1 VGEELK
7 VRLGVAPA
15 PGTGPAEFAG
25 LAETLEAAGI
35 DSLWLSELV
44 YAPEV
49 DPLIGMAHALARTSK
64 LKVGTGVAILPG
76 RNPVLVAKQLVT
88 LAGLAPKRVLPVF
101 GLRPANPAEHI
112 LFPVPEGKR
121 AKVFDESLTLLRL
134 LLEQDNVSFDGE
146 FFQVDGITVGPRP
159 AKRLDVW
166 LGGSAPAA
174 LRRAGRLS
182 DGWLGSFHSPAQARA
197 ARVAIQDAAAEAGR
211 EIEADHFGLSLL
223 VATEGMPERMFAAAE
238 QRQPGTP
245 ITELVATSWAEARR
259 LLEQHI
265 DAGLSK
271 FVLRPGHSGDYQRF
285 LDGFQRELMPL
296 QN

>member
-1 VGEELK
+1 MGEELK

-25 LAETLEAAGI
+25 LAETLEAAGV

-101 GLRPANPAEHI
+101 GLRPANSAEHN

-121 AKVFDESLTLLRL
+121 AAVFDESLTLLRL
-134 LLEQDNVSFDGE
+134 LLEHDNVSFDGE
-146 FFQVDGITVGPRP
+146 FFQVDDVTVGPRP

-182 DGWLGSFHSPAQARA
+182 DGWLGSFHSPEQARA
-197 ARVAIQDAAAEAGR
+197 ARIAIQDAAAEAGR

-223 VATEGMPERMFAAAE
+223 VATEGAPERMLAAAAK
-238 QRQPGTP
+238 RRPGTP
-245 ITELVATSWAEARR
+245 VTDLVATSWAEARR

-271 FVLRPGHSGDYQRF
+271 FVLRPGPSADYRRF
-285 LDGFQRELMPL
+285 LDGFQRELVPL